1 MKKLQRQGKRFKG
14 WSVGLDLHKRFI
26 QYSVLDR
33 RGNEVSNG
41 RIEAD
46 RKSLLKL
53 FEPWRAKGPVQVSF
67 EACGCFLWVFDAL
80 VETLGRERVHVAQ
93 PAKVKAIAISQEKTD
108 ATDAWWLAYY
118 LYEGRLPEAF
128 VAEGALREL
137 RIAVRELRAVTS
149 ALADLKRRFRSQ
161 VAQGGEVLRKN
172 AFETQVG
179 QAEIEAL
186 LARQSGMPGEALRR
200 LWKRIQV
207 LRTERDEWAALVDAQ
222 AKAFPEIG
230 LLRSELAGVGPTLA
244 PILWAELGSP
254 RRFHSARAY
263 AKATGLTPGFRE
275 SGGKRQQLGMT
286 RLGSPHVRWALT
298 RAIIGC
304 LRSRRGPG
312 LAVKTWV
319 ETRWKRKP
327 KKVTIVAAA
336 RKMAEAVW
344 RLFEWGEAF
353 DLKRVYGA
361 AAS

>member
-1 MKKLQRQGKRFKG
+1 
-14 WSVGLDLHKRFI
+14 
-26 QYSVLDR
+26 
-33 RGNEVSNG
+33 
-41 RIEAD
+41 
-46 RKSLLKL
+46 
-53 FEPWRAKGPVQVSF
+53 
-67 EACGCFLWVFDAL
+67 
-80 VETLGRERVHVAQ
+80 VHVAQ
-93 PAKVKAIAISQEKTD
+93 PAKLKAIANSQEKTD

-118 LYEGRLPEAF
+118 LYEGRMPEAF

-137 RIAVRELRAVTS
+137 RISVREQRAVTS
-149 ALADLKRRFRSQ
+149 ALADLKRRFRSLL
-161 VAQGGEVLRKN
+161 AQGGEPLRKN

-186 LARQSGMPGEALRR
+186 LPRQSGMQGEALRR
-200 LWKRIQV
+200 LWGRIKA
-207 LRTERDEWAALVDAQ
+207 LRQERDEWAGLVDAQ
-222 AKAFPEIG
+222 AQAFPEIG

-254 RRFHSARAY
+254 KRFHSAKAY

-275 SGGKRQQLGMT
+275 TGGKRQSLGMT

-353 DLKRVYGA
+353 DLRRVYGA
-361 AAS
+361 AAG